1 MFFDEDD
8 NGDGDDGLVEDD
20 ADGVADGD
28 NGDDKDDD
36 HVHVYLEVWSW
47 SFIGLELSHENQY
60 LSEILLQLKT
70 HGLKYI
76 GVGKRVRKKP
86 R

>member
-1 MFFDEDD
+1 MWFDEDD

-36 HVHVYLEVWSW
+36 HVHVYLEV
-47 SFIGLELSHENQY
+47 
-60 LSEILLQLKT
+60 
-70 HGLKYI
+70 
-76 GVGKRVRKKP
+76 
-86 R
+86 